1 MLNSVKRL
9 AMSLAMTSIGLTGCY
24 VVPINKEGAYSV
36 YPAGQTPVMQAPVP
50 TTLNVRLYPANDVA
64 SRSGMLL
71 ATVTSNNAGKGRF
84 QLNYQGETLNGEA
97 TRSGNNDRNGIAN
110 AYAPSGTFLSCEYQ
124 MTSAAQGNGEC
135 VMSDGARYKA
145 HIGG

>member
-9 AMSLAMTSIGLTGCY
+9 AVSLAMTSIGLTGCF

-36 YPAGQTPVMQAPVP
+36 YPAGQLPLAQTPAP
-50 TTLNVRLYPANDVA
+50 TTLNVRLYPANDAA
-64 SRSGMLL
+64 SRNGMLV
-71 ATVTSNNAGKGRF
+71 ATVTSNNSGKGRF

-97 TRSGNNDRNGIAN
+97 TRSAGNDRHGIAN
-110 AYAPSGTFLSCEYQ
+110 AYGASGTFLSCEYQ
-124 MTSAAQGNGEC
+124 MTLSSQGNGEC